1 MLDGTMRRWI
11 DPPLNQVGHW
21 LAARGAT
28 ADGITLLGLG
38 FGLAAAAILALGLP
52 GLLALGP
59 LLIGRVLDGLDG
71 AVARA
76 TFKTDFG
83 GYFDIFCDF
92 VVYAAIPLAFVV
104 RDPPANAVAGAFL
117 LAAFYI
123 NAASFLGYAI
133 IAAKRGMTTTQQGDK
148 SLYYAVGLLEGTETI
163 AFFTLLCLLPS
174 VFAPAAW
181 LFAGLCL
188 LTASARI
195 VLGRRAFFDAP
206 SGRN

>member
-1 MLDGTMRRWI
+1 MLDGVMRRWI
-11 DPPLNQVGHW
+11 DPPLNRGGHW

-28 ADGITLLGLG
+28 ADGVTLVGLG
-38 FGLAAAAILALGLP
+38 FGLLGAVLLAVGMPGWLALV
-52 GLLALGP
+52 P
-59 LLIGRVLDGLDG
+59 LLIGRVMDGLDG

-92 VVYAAIPLAFVV
+92 VFYAAIPLAFVL
-104 RDPPANAVAGAFL
+104 RDPGQNAVAGAFL

-133 IAAKRGMTTTQQGDK
+133 IAAKRRMSTTQQGEK

-163 AFFTLLCLLPS
+163 AFFTLLCLVPS
-174 VFAPAAW
+174 VFPAAA
-181 LFAGLCL
+181 LVFGGLCL
-188 LTASARI
+188 VTASARV
-195 VLGRRAFFDAP
+195 VLGRRAFYDAP
-206 SGRN
+206 SGRD